1 MVDVPSWAIGV
12 GIIILAT
19 SLGRTLRVLGPAR
32 ADRAAAR
39 SGPEADMSGVR
50 EALDDVQRRLGEVEE
65 RLDFA
70 ERLLAKPR
78 DPERGGQLPK

>member
-12 GIIILAT
+12 GIIILAM
-19 SLGRTLRVLGPAR
+19 SLGRTLRVRGPAR
-32 ADRAAAR
+32 VDRALAR
-39 SGPEADMSGVR
+39 SGPEAEMSRVR

-70 ERLLAKPR
+70 ERLLARPR
-78 DPERGGQLPK
+78 DPERGGQPPQ